1 MSLLWMLLPDGAL
14 LLVVVG
20 IGLATILGLLRGG
33 AAFSLLGVVLLFALL
48 GPFVEGIVE
57 GVAGTLP
64 PWMSL
69 ALLVVVGLVLLRGV
83 AALVIGRRASDH
95 MVGILAADLVR
106 LAVVLVLFPFRLLV
120 RIARAMG
127 NGGV

>member
-1 MSLLWMLLPDGAL
+1 MLLPNGAL
-14 LLVVVG
+14 LLAVVA

-69 ALLVVVGLVLLRGV
+69 VLLIVIGLVLLRGL
-83 AALVIGRRASDH
+83 AALLIGRRASDH

-106 LAVVLVLFPFRLLV
+106 VAFLALLFPFRLV
-120 RIARAMG
+120 WRTVRAMT

>member
-14 LLVVVG
+14 LLAVVA

-69 ALLVVVGLVLLRGV
+69 VLLVVIGLALLRGV
-83 AALVIGRRASDH
+83 AALVLGRRASDH

-106 LAVVLVLFPFRLLV
+106 MAIVLSLFPFRLLA
-120 RIARAMG
+120 RILRGIG
-127 NGGV
+127 NGV